1 MAEEVRPEGCV
12 EEARF
17 LCDDHRMQHDITVR
31 RMAFDFP
38 EGLDPDFTPGRPER
52 SYNLIGLSLLLP
64 YLEPYLIRTMK
75 EAKSRLTDP
84 DLVVDLENFCAQEGQ
99 HYRQHIRF
107 NRALRLS
114 GYPDLEGLEEKLEAD
129 YLRFSRTRSLRFN
142 LAYAEGFEALTT
154 AFAVF
159 VLENPDE
166 LADETPANELLKWHI
181 VEELEHRTVAFD
193 VYQNVCGSY
202 FYRLAVGLFAQ
213 WHFLRFVGRVVRYML
228 QSSPETLEK
237 YGGRDGLRKRRRAD
251 AASSLKL
258 LPKVLR
264 TYLPWYTPHDIAM
277 TKQMHEAAVQQTER
291 AITTSRFHPD

>member
-1 MAEEVRPEGCV
+1 MGEVVRYACRL
-12 EEARF
+12 EAGRL

-38 EGLDPDFTPGRPER
+38 EGLDPDFTPGSPER
-52 SYNLIGLSLLLP
+52 SYNFIGLSLLLP

-75 EAKSRLTDP
+75 EAKSHLMDS

-107 NRALRLS
+107 NRSLRLN
-114 GYPDLEGLEEKLEAD
+114 GYPGLEELEEELEAD
-129 YLRFSRTRSLRFN
+129 YQRFSRTRSIRFN

-154 AFAVF
+154 AFALF

-166 LADETPANELLKWHI
+166 LPEDTSANELFRWHI

-193 VYQNVCGSY
+193 VYENVCGGY
-202 FYRLAVGLFAQ
+202 FYRLAVGMFAQ
-213 WHFLRFVGRVVRYML
+213 WHFLRFVGRVARYML

-237 YGGRDGLRKRRRAD
+237 YGGRDGLKKRRRAD
-251 AASSLKL
+251 AANVLKI

-264 TYLPWYTPHDIAM
+264 TYLPWYTPHDIVM
-277 TKQMHEAAVQQTER
+277 TEQMHEAAFQQSER
-291 AITTSRFHPD
+291 AIRTSRFQEK